1 MWNVKE
7 KFAESCQFVLG
18 KEATRMN
25 LLGGVSFQRLES
37 ALGAASLRQT
47 VLANNI
53 ANVDTPY
60 YKRSDVAFEELL
72 AQAMGGRNSAQALPG
87 KVTDAR
93 HIPINGSSM
102 TSLPVPQ
109 VVAENSTSIN
119 NNRNNV
125 DIDKEMALL
134 AENQLRYNLLV
145 QQISHEVKMMRTGI
159 EGRG

>member
-1 MWNVKE
+1 
-7 KFAESCQFVLG
+7 
-18 KEATRMN
+18 MN
-25 LLGGVSFQRLES
+25 LLGGASFQRIES
-37 ALGAASLRQT
+37 AISAASLRQS

-72 AQAMGGRNSAQALPG
+72 AQAMGGQSSTQTLSG
-87 KVTDAR
+87 KVTNAR

-102 TSLPVPQ
+102 SSLPMPQ
-109 VVAENSTSIN
+109 VITENSTSIN

-125 DIDKEMALL
+125 DIDKEMALM

-145 QQISHEVKMMRTGI
+145 QQINHEVKMLRTGI

>member
-1 MWNVKE
+1 
-7 KFAESCQFVLG
+7 
-18 KEATRMN
+18 MN
-25 LLGGVSFQRLES
+25 LLGGASFQRIES
-37 ALGAASLRQT
+37 AISAASLRQS

-72 AQAMGGRNSAQALPG
+72 AQAMGGQSNTQTLPG
-87 KVTDAR
+87 RVTNAR
-93 HIPINGSSM
+93 HLPINGSSM
-102 TSLPVPQ
+102 NSMPIPQ
-109 VVAENSTSIN
+109 VISENSTSIN

-125 DIDKEMALL
+125 DIDKEMALM

-145 QQISHEVKMMRTGI
+145 QQINHEVKMLRTGI

>member
-1 MWNVKE
+1 
-7 KFAESCQFVLG
+7 
-18 KEATRMN
+18 MN
-25 LLGGVSFQRLES
+25 LLGGASFQRMES
-37 ALGAASLRQT
+37 ALSAASLRQS

-60 YKRSDVAFEELL
+60 YKRSDVAFEEML
-72 AQAMGGRNSAQALPG
+72 AQAMGGQSSTQALPG
-87 KVTDAR
+87 KVTNVR

-102 TSLPVPQ
+102 TSLPMPQ
-109 VVAENSTSIN
+109 VVTENSTSIN

-125 DIDKEMALL
+125 DIDKEMALM

-145 QQISHEVKMMRTGI
+145 QQINHDVKMMRTAI